1 MKMKKLEAKLYPQYH
16 KVNQKGIN
24 TMGTPPIR
32 AINYPTYEEYVKSRL
47 QPTGMQ
53 LQVIPKSLYDAL
65 KENEIKSN

>member
-1 MKMKKLEAKLYPQYH
+1 MKPPRAPR
-16 KVNQKGIN
+16 
-24 TMGTPPIR
+24 TPPIR